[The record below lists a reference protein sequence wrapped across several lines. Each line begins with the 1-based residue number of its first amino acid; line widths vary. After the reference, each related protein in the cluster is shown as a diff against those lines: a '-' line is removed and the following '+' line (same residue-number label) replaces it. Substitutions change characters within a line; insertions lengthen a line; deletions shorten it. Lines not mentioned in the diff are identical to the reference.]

1 MYDVENIMKDYKRRN
16 KTENSFKKY
25 KRKPMNKKRE
35 KGKQKRLRN
44 AKKKEINLEFL
55 PKFLSEKDIIMH
67 LME

>member
-1 MYDVENIMKDYKRRN
+1 
-16 KTENSFKKY
+16 
-25 KRKPMNKKRE
+25 MNKKRE